1 VQHWK
6 CTVPKPPATRES
18 GYYGNNAVSEARK
31 LAAILVSD
39 IVGYSRLTSADED
52 RTLAPGQS
60 LRRRKREDDQCSETA
75 DIASSAP
82 QWQNRPSLG
91 GNNAQA
97 VLPPVGPSAVSLVG
111 SYKLVSSTR
120 KVLDTGEV
128 SDTFGTQ
135 PGGYII
141 YTSNGRMLVLIV
153 SDKNARPTLESGVAP
168 TDEQA
173 AKLFRTMQA
182 YGGTYEFDGHAVK
195 HHIDMS
201 WNQTWT
207 GTTQVRDLQKDGD
220 KLIYTTR
227 PYPFPADGKM
237 SVVTVV
243 WQKVD

>member
-1 VQHWK
+1 M
-6 CTVPKPPATRES
+6 
-18 GYYGNNAVSEARK
+18 
-31 LAAILVSD
+31 
-39 IVGYSRLTSADED
+39 
-52 RTLAPGQS
+52 
-60 LRRRKREDDQCSETA
+60 
-75 DIASSAP
+75 
-82 QWQNRPSLG
+82 
-91 GNNAQA
+91 
-97 VLPPVGPSAVSLVG
+97 G

-128 SDTFGTQ
+128 SDTFGKQ

-141 YTSNGRMLVLIV
+141 YTPNGRVQVLIV
-153 SDKNARPTLESGVAP
+153 TDTNDRPTPDSGVAP

-182 YGGTYEFDGHAVK
+182 YGGTYEFDGRTVK

-207 GTTQVRDLQKDGD
+207 DTTQIREVQKDGD